1 MVLLVSSVRCAF
13 LVLEYLIIYFRTHL
27 FFLVYNL
34 RISLI
39 CFGWI
44 RDVLSVL
51 IHVILLS
58 SHTLHGIPLYLIV
71 LFSECHVLAL
81 VELSLELDFH
91 ILSIRLL
98 HFLRFIVNRFRL
110 LLGCELLF
118 MISNGIL
125 FVLNTAVC
133 ESQEW
138 LYTDI
143 ISTD

>member
-13 LVLEYLIIYFRTHL
+13 LVLEYLIVYFRTRL
-27 FFLVYNL
+27 FFPVYNL

-44 RDVLSVL
+44 RNVLSVL
-51 IHVILLS
+51 IYVILLP

-71 LFSECHVLAL
+71 LFCERHALVL
-81 VELSLELDFH
+81 VELSLELGFH

-98 HFLRFIVNRFRL
+98 HFLRFIVDRFRL

-118 MISNGIL
+118 VISNGIL
-125 FVLNTAVC
+125 FVLTTAV
-133 ESQEW
+133 
-138 LYTDI
+138 
-143 ISTD
+143 

>member
-13 LVLEYLIIYFRTHL
+13 LVLEYLIVYFRTHL
-27 FFLVYNL
+27 FFPVYNL

-44 RDVLSVL
+44 RNVLSVL
-51 IHVILLS
+51 VYVILLS

-71 LFSECHVLAL
+71 LFCECHAL
-81 VELSLELDFH
+81 VLVKLSLELGFH

-98 HFLRFIVNRFRL
+98 HFLRFIVDRFRL

-118 MISNGIL
+118 VISNGTL
-125 FVLNTAVC
+125 FVLTTAV
-133 ESQEW
+133 
-138 LYTDI
+138 
-143 ISTD
+143 